1 MNSELEYCLN
11 FASCFPQEVKTAI
24 NFIECRFP
32 QRAMRV
38 ATTEQH
44 YDAILKAH
52 LEALKVLD
60 TIKG

>member
-1 MNSELEYCLN
+1 MNSELNYCLQ
-11 FASCFPQEVKTAI
+11 FANSFPQEVKTAR
-24 NFIECRFP
+24 NFINCRFP

-52 LEALKVLD
+52 LEALKVLG